1 MAEGTQ
7 EDEAPL
13 FKRWS
18 VWYVLVIG
26 FLMLLILFFYFLT
39 KKFS

>member
-1 MAEGTQ
+1 MTEETQ

-18 VWYVLVIG
+18 VWYTLVIG
-26 FLMLLILFFYFLT
+26 FLILLILVFYFIT

>member
-1 MAEGTQ
+1 MTEETQ
-7 EDEAPL
+7 EEEAPL
-13 FKRWS
+13 FKRWN

-26 FLMLLILFFYFLT
+26 FLILLILFFYFLT